1 MRSNGLLKWLMIPV
15 LLLVLFVVIRQFSGG
30 GTSALRADAGSKL
43 TPEEMKALGIEGDT
57 PRDTVATLVAQVK
70 QLRTELQTALSDN
83 KTQRSENERL
93 RQREN
98 AIDQRI
104 NSALES
110 ERSNLQRDQQQA
122 ASARQQTEGLLADL
136 QRRLEG
142 IGNRGDKADLPV
154 GLGLRDGDAEGMAG
168 GMRWVEPD
176 DASPNDG
183 RNGSSG
189 RIGGIGGGAN
199 GKPVFPTSFGPA
211 QKMPE
216 TTIGG
221 AADAGA
227 KAAGV
232 KSAKPVYTVPT
243 NSTLM
248 GSVAMTALI
257 GRVPIDG
264 TVNDPYPFKVLVGPD
279 NLTANGI
286 DLPEVAGAVFSGSAS
301 GDWTLSCVRGQ
312 VRSITFVFH
321 DGTIRTIPEDRDGN
335 QQNSQQGNPQQGYQ
349 GGGLGWISDPHGIPC
364 VSGERRSN
372 AQQYL
377 GSQALITAAGAGVAS
392 LIKSDSGRMS
402 YVGAD
407 GSIGTVGISGQEAV
421 GRILA
426 GGVQEMSQWVN
437 KLYGQ
442 AFAAVYVQPGAK
454 VAVHLD
460 KPLAIDYDPEGRKV
474 DHRAGE
480 AHALELD

>member
-15 LLLVLFVVIRQFSGG
+15 ALLVLFIGVRLFSGG
-30 GTSALRADAGSKL
+30 GPSTLSQADAGSQL

-83 KTQRSENERL
+83 KSQREENQRL
-93 RQREN
+93 RHREN
-98 AIDQRI
+98 SIDQRI
-104 NSALES
+104 NAALEA
-110 ERSNLQRDQQQA
+110 ERSNLRRDQQQA
-122 ASARQQTEGLLADL
+122 ASERQQTEGLLADL
-136 QRRLEG
+136 QRRLEA
-142 IGNRGDKADLPV
+142 IGGRGGGHADLPV
-154 GLGLRDGDAEGMAG
+154 GLGLRDGDEAGMEGG
-168 GMRWVEPD
+168 VRWVEPD
-176 DASPNDG
+176 DAKKAEA
-183 RNGSSG
+183 RGSSS
-189 RIGGIGGGAN
+189 GAMS
-199 GKPVFPTSFGPA
+199 FPTSFGPA
-211 QKMPE
+211 QRTLE
-216 TTIGG
+216 TT
-221 AADAGA
+221 AETVANAGA
-227 KAAGV
+227 RAAGV
-232 KSAKPVYTVPT
+232 KTAKAVYTVPT

-286 DLPEVAGAVFSGSAS
+286 DIPDVAGAVFSGTAS

-321 DGTIRTIPEDRDGN
+321 DGTIRTIPEDREGN
-335 QQNSQQGNPQQGYQ
+335 QQNNQQRD
-349 GGGLGWISDPHGIPC
+349 GLGWISDPYGIPC

-392 LIKSDSGRMS
+392 LIESDSGQMS
-402 YVGAD
+402 YVGSD

-426 GGVQEMSQWVN
+426 GGVQEMSNWVN

-454 VAVHLD
+454 VAVHLE
-460 KPLAIDYDPEGRKV
+460 KPLAIDFDPEGRKV

-480 AHALELD
+480 SHALELD

>member
-1 MRSNGLLKWLMIPV
+1 MRSNGLLKWLLIPV
-15 LLLVLFVVIRQFSGG
+15 ALLVLFVAIRLFSGG
-30 GTSALRADAGSKL
+30 GASAPPTADGSSRL

-83 KTQRSENERL
+83 RSQREENQRL

-104 NSALES
+104 SSALES
-110 ERSNLQRDQQQA
+110 ERSNLRRDQQQA

-136 QRRLEG
+136 QQRLDS
-142 IGNRGDKADLPV
+142 IGGRGDGHADLPV
-154 GLGLRDGDAEGMAG
+154 GLGLRDGDEAGMEG

-176 DASPNDG
+176 DAKQSDG
-183 RNGSSG
+183 RGRPNGSIS
-189 RIGGIGGGAN
+189 
-199 GKPVFPTSFGPA
+199 FPTSFGSA
-211 QKMPE
+211 QSTLE
-216 TTIGG
+216 TT
-221 AADAGA
+221 AQTVANAGA
-227 KAAGV
+227 RAAGV
-232 KSAKPVYTVPT
+232 KSATPVYTVPT

-286 DLPEVAGAVFSGSAS
+286 DIPDVAGAVFSGTAS

-321 DGTIRTIPEDRDGN
+321 DGTIRTIPEDREGN
-335 QQNSQQGNPQQGYQ
+335 QQNNQQRD
-349 GGGLGWISDPHGIPC
+349 GLGWISDPHGIPC

-377 GSQALITAAGAGVAS
+377 GTQALITAAGAGVAS
-392 LIKSDSGRMS
+392 LIESDSGRAS

-407 GSIGTVGISGQEAV
+407 GSIGSVGISGQEAV

-426 GGVQEMSQWVN
+426 SGVQDMSSWVN

-454 VAVHLD
+454 VAVHLE
-460 KPLAIDYDPEGRKV
+460 KTLAIDFDPEGRKV

-480 AHALELD
+480 SHALELE

>member
-1 MRSNGLLKWLMIPV
+1 MRSNGLLKWLLIPV
-15 LLLVLFVVIRQFSGG
+15 ALLVLFVAIRLFSGDG
-30 GTSALRADAGSKL
+30 ASAPPTADGSSRL

-83 KTQRSENERL
+83 RSQREENQRL
-93 RQREN
+93 RQRES

-104 NSALES
+104 SSALES
-110 ERSNLQRDQQQA
+110 ERSDLRRDQQQA

-136 QRRLEG
+136 QQRLDS
-142 IGNRGDKADLPV
+142 IGGRGGGHADLPV
-154 GLGLRDGDAEGMAG
+154 GLGLRDGDEAGMEG

-176 DASPNDG
+176 DAKQSDG
-183 RNGSSG
+183 RG
-189 RIGGIGGGAN
+189 RSNGGIN
-199 GKPVFPTSFGPA
+199 FPTSFGSA
-211 QKMPE
+211 QSTLE
-216 TTIGG
+216 TT
-221 AADAGA
+221 AQTVANAGA
-227 KAAGV
+227 RAAGV
-232 KSAKPVYTVPT
+232 KSATPVYTVPT

-286 DLPEVAGAVFSGSAS
+286 DIPDVAGAVFSGTAS

-321 DGTIRTIPEDRDGN
+321 DGTIRTIPEDREGN
-335 QQNSQQGNPQQGYQ
+335 QQNNQPRD
-349 GGGLGWISDPHGIPC
+349 GLGWISDPHGIPC

-377 GSQALITAAGAGVAS
+377 GTQALITAAGAGVAS
-392 LIKSDSGRMS
+392 LIESDSGRAS

-407 GSIGTVGISGQEAV
+407 GSIGSVGISGQEAV

-426 GGVQEMSQWVN
+426 SGVQDMSSWVN

-454 VAVHLD
+454 VAVHLE
-460 KPLAIDYDPEGRKV
+460 KTLAIDFDPEGRKV

-480 AHALELD
+480 SHALELE